1 MRPLSAEDRV
11 TSIQAR
17 VASARQQLR
26 EAGIAPV
33 ESDLDA
39 RLLAQQVLDWTTER
53 YLSDA
58 GGSEPATFAQ
68 AYSALVA
75 RRATREPLAYIVGH
89 REFWGLKLEVNP
101 DVLIPRPAT
110 ELIVE
115 ATLELFPN
123 SNAALRI
130 ADVCTGCGCVAVAV
144 AHERPRATVVA
155 SDISPA
161 ALDVARRNADRHG
174 VGRRVSFR
182 IGDLLRGLDSV
193 EYPFDAILAN
203 PPYVVDRAR
212 PALQPEVRDFEPALA
227 LFGGSDGLEVITR
240 LVAEAPRKLRLGG
253 YLVFEFGLGQ
263 DVEIEELVQRA
274 PDLTLVGVRRDL
286 QGISRTV
293 IAQRV

>member
-1 MRPLSAEDRV
+1 MTR
-11 TSIQAR
+11 SIQAR
-17 VASARQQLR
+17 VATARQQLR
-26 EAGIAPV
+26 EAGITPV

-58 GGSEPATFAQ
+58 GGSEPEAFAQ
-68 AYSALVA
+68 AYDALVA

-89 REFWGLKLEVNP
+89 REFWGLKFEVNP

-115 ATLELFPN
+115 AMLELFPN
-123 SNAALRI
+123 HDAPLTI

-144 AHERPRATVVA
+144 ARERPGATVVA

-182 IGDLLRGLDSV
+182 TGDLLRGLDSV
-193 EYPFDAILAN
+193 ERPFDAILAN

-227 LFGGSDGLEVITR
+227 LFGGSDGLELITR
-240 LVAEAPRKLRLGG
+240 LVAEAPRKLRSGG

-263 DVEIEELVQRA
+263 DVEIEDLLQRA
-274 PDLTLVGVRRDL
+274 PELALVGVRRDL
-286 QGISRTV
+286 QGISRTA